1 MSVSH
6 IFCCWVEPSLLLS
19 SLYKTVASTLLG
31 YFCLVWMEMLWA
43 SKCGASLCTSMCS
56 DVSWP
61 NSCFVYTAT
70 KSTLLFPWPPPGQA
84 LPNPLV
90 GMLQR
95 STGGGGWHLPTKTE
109 DQCNIFKMSPA
120 WIFIV
125 PDSVWIEVVTFLLFG
140 RAVSLQ
146 AIRDTL
152 AESRV
157 HFADR

>member
-1 MSVSH
+1 MEKKFEASIRQYH
-6 IFCCWVEPSLLLS
+6 ICTDIYTRLKRQPFWDIFASYEWKCCEHLNVGHP
-19 SLYKTVASTLLG
+19 
-31 YFCLVWMEMLWA
+31 
-43 SKCGASLCTSMCS
+43 CTRVCS

-61 NSCFVYTAT
+61 NCCFVYSAT

-125 PDSVWIEVVTFLLFG
+125 PDSVWIEVLTFLLFG